1 MIREANT
8 ADFPAMEAVFR
19 DSARALC
26 ANSYS
31 AEVIHE
37 WTNEYRPERFSE
49 SEQQGNLQY
58 VLLQNDQLVCFG
70 SINLSSATLVSLF
83 VNPKA
88 AGSGVG
94 KTMLLFLL
102 DKMRA
107 SGVAEVKIDSSLNAA
122 GFYSKYG
129 FVEAGRSMYR
139 TQSGIAIESIQ
150 MVYPVSN

>member
-1 MIREANT
+1 MIRKANT
-8 ADFPAMEAVFR
+8 ADFTTMETVFR
-19 DSARALC
+19 DSARPLC

-58 VLLQNDQLVCFG
+58 VLQQNDQLVCFG

-83 VNPKA
+83 VSPKA
-88 AGSGVG
+88 AGSGAG

-102 DKMRA
+102 DKMKA
-107 SGVAEVKIDSSLNAA
+107 AGVAEVKIDSSLNAA
-122 GFYSKYG
+122 DFYSKYG
-129 FVEAGRSMYR
+129 FVEIGRSMYR

-150 MVYPVSN
+150 MVYRVSD